1 MVSPTSGVVLTSVHM
16 KRIAAL
22 TVLALLLVGC
32 QETHLQDIDTE
43 TRWLELST
51 ESIIVKV
58 GPPDSIEVFQNV
70 HMHPNL
76 ARICIDGTAWL
87 TTTRDLDSVE
97 RVPEWDQ
104 FCPEG

>member
-1 MVSPTSGVVLTSVHM
+1 MRRTALLAVL
-16 KRIAAL
+16 
-22 TVLALLLVGC
+22 LLLVAAC

-51 ESIIVKV
+51 ESIVVKV

-70 HMHPNL
+70 QMHPNL
-76 ARICIDGTAWL
+76 ARVCIDGTAWL

-104 FCPEG
+104 YCPVG